1 MCRPAWCW
9 RKRGVRTR
17 DEQASAQETEEG
29 KQEAELS
36 VAPALLRAVSLAGR
50 VVTGDALYCQHAL
63 CAQIREAGG
72 HFLFAVKDNQ
82 PSLAAE
88 VALLFDQPPPG
99 EVFAVARSHG
109 RHGSR
114 HEQRTLWASS
124 ALTPYLAAAGWPQL
138 QQVLRVERVVT
149 EHGSNVVTR
158 EVRDFVTSL
167 DARYTPTTLLELV
180 RGHWLIEN
188 AAHHVRDVTLGEDAS
203 TVRCGA
209 APRVMA
215 ALRNSVLGLLRQ
227 RRWRNIAA
235 ALRHYAWRPVAELL
249 HLLGIT
255 LER

>member
-1 MCRPAWCW
+1 MTCRPAWCW

-17 DEQASAQETEEG
+17 DPGDETEEG

-36 VAPALLRAVSLAGR
+36 VAPTLLRAVSVAGR

-63 CAQIREAGG
+63 CAQIREASG

-82 PSLAAE
+82 PGLAAD

-124 ALTPYLAAAGWPQL
+124 ALTPYLAAAGWPQI

-149 EHGSNVVTR
+149 EHGVCTR

-167 DARYTPTTLLELV
+167 DARCSPATLLEVV

-203 TVRCGA
+203 TVRSGV
-209 APRVMA
+209 APRVLA
-215 ALRNSVLGLLRQ
+215 ALRNTVLGLLHQ
-227 RRWRNIAA
+227 HHWRNIAE
-235 ALRHYAWRPVAELL
+235 ALRHYAWHPISDLL
-249 HLLGIT
+249 RLLGIC
-255 LER
+255 LP

>member
-17 DEQASAQETEEG
+17 DQREETEEG

-36 VAPALLRAVSLAGR
+36 VAPVLLRAVAHRLRGR
-50 VVTGDALYCQHAL
+50 VITGDALYCQHAL
-63 CAQIREAGG
+63 CAQIGAAGA

-82 PSLAAE
+82 PGLAAE

-124 ALTPYLAAAGWPQL
+124 ALTPYLAAAGWPQV
-138 QQVLRVERVVT
+138 QQVLRVERQVT
-149 EHGSNVVTR
+149 AHGVCTR

-167 DARYTPTTLLELV
+167 DARYAPATLLALV

-188 AAHHVRDVTLGEDAS
+188 VAHHVRDVTLGEDAS
-203 TVRCGA
+203 TVRSGA
-209 APRVMA
+209 APRVVA
-215 ALRNSVLGLLRQ
+215 ALRNTVLGLLHQ
-227 RRWRNIAA
+227 HRWRNIAA
-235 ALRHYAWRPVAELL
+235 ALRHYAWRPVAEVLR
-249 HLLGIT
+249 LLGISLT
-255 LER
+255 G